1 MLLLVNI
8 KAEIAGL
15 SGRVRL
21 GERNERDTISLRVL
35 SLTSQHLL
43 QVLYAPAVTRSRY
56 SILCHHVPD
65 FEVNYIILL
74 TRKKT

>member
-43 QVLYAPAVTRSRY
+43 QVLYALAVTRSRY
-56 SILCHHVPD
+56 LIYSVTMYLIS
-65 FEVNYIILL
+65 
-74 TRKKT
+74 K